1 MHAGPPATSSIQ
13 QRMCCASHV
22 EESQRGHGIWG
33 ICCNHKSLS
42 ISWGEPLKWK
52 CKEPRFGFDRTS
64 CVHNPGL
71 DLRSALPTQHNHSA
85 TANTKSSY
93 KLWNMEVVS
102 KYFRLLFY
110 LQFTGRPMNCVW
122 MKHSW
127 VWIRQNPRKYPKYKS
142 KSLFTPKR
150 RKLHILYHN
159 VQIRVL
165 TSKAQTWRAV
175 IWNRLFK
182 QDMQWKNI
190 KRQKKPPGK
199 MDHNTFPFSFCLI
212 LKMIIPC
219 KCTLDRPTRK
229 LAFFMLH

>member
-1 MHAGPPATSSIQ
+1 MRRNLREGMES
-13 QRMCCASHV
+13 
-22 EESQRGHGIWG
+22 EESAAITKACPSREE
-33 ICCNHKSLS
+33 NH
-42 ISWGEPLKWK
+42 WNENV
-52 CKEPRFGFDRTS
+52 R
-64 CVHNPGL
+64 NQGL
-71 DLRSALPTQHNHSA
+71 ASTEHPVYTTPALTWDQPCQPNTITA

-102 KYFRLLFY
+102 KYFGLLFY

-199 MDHNTFPFSFCLI
+199 MDHNTFPFSSCLI
-212 LKMIIPC
+212 LKSIIPC